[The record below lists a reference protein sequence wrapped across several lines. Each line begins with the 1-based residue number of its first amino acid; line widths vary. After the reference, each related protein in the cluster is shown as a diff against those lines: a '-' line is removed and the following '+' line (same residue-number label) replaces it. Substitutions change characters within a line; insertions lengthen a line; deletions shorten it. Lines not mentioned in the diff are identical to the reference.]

1 MSTTNEKKRKVGDS
15 DVAEATNTNTNSNSN
30 SNSNGK
36 SKKKKSELK
45 STSTI
50 SSSNDTGAP
59 SSDNVNGNGNGN
71 ANGNSSNGNGDGN
84 GNGNGGESSLP
95 AGLLLTV
102 GHPANG
108 NSSNGNGDGNAND
121 NASFKPLTLKQIRT
135 KIDVLRDRV
144 PIVPAEG
151 IDPSDT
157 DAVREWASTL
167 QAIIE
172 EFNLLL
178 CCVSASTYKWGS
190 DRSGAA
196 DQNLGMLSSEL
207 GNAQDQ
213 ITTSITPRL
222 TNVLA
227 PVVELVRYATV
238 VEPVPVQ
245 ENGSNGS
252 NGQNKKVHQFRT
264 LENDPAFVHLCRTIL
279 CRNAGMMRCVFLTNV
294 IKVGKCIDDY
304 LKATKKDSS
313 NNRNFAY

>member
-1 MSTTNEKKRKVGDS
+1 MSTTNEKKRKTGDS
-15 DVAEATNTNTNSNSN
+15 DVAVAT
-30 SNSNGK
+30 NGK

-45 STSTI
+45 ASSSAASTI
-50 SSSNDTGAP
+50 TTSSSNGTD
-59 SSDNVNGNGNGN
+59 SS
-71 ANGNSSNGNGDGN
+71 
-84 GNGNGGESSLP
+84 
-95 AGLLLTV
+95 
-102 GHPANG
+102 
-108 NSSNGNGDGNAND
+108 D
-121 NASFKPLTLKQIRT
+121 NASFKPLTLAQIRT
-135 KIDVLRDRV
+135 KIDVLKDRV
-144 PIVPAEG
+144 PIVPTEG
-151 IDPSDT
+151 IDPSDIE
-157 DAVREWASTL
+157 AVREWASTL

-227 PVVELVRYATV
+227 PVVELVRHVTL
-238 VEPVPVQ
+238 Q
-245 ENGSNGS
+245 EDDEKGR
-252 NGQNKKVHQFRT
+252 KKKIHEFRT
-264 LENDPAFVHLCRTIL
+264 QENDPAFVHLCRTIL
-279 CRNAGMMRCVFLTNV
+279 CRNAVMMRCVFLTNV

-313 NNRNFAY
+313 NNRNFSY

>member
-15 DVAEATNTNTNSNSN
+15 DVAEATNTNTNSN

-71 ANGNSSNGNGDGN
+71 
-84 GNGNGGESSLP
+84 
-95 AGLLLTV
+95 
-102 GHPANG
+102 ANG

>member
-59 SSDNVNGNGNGN
+59 SSDNVNAN
-71 ANGNSSNGNGDGN
+71 ANGN
-84 GNGNGGESSLP
+84 
-95 AGLLLTV
+95 
-102 GHPANG
+102 ANG

>member
-1 MSTTNEKKRKVGDS
+1 MSTTNEKKRKAGDS

-59 SSDNVNGNGNGN
+59 SSDNVNANGNGN

-84 GNGNGGESSLP
+84 
-95 AGLLLTV
+95 V
-102 GHPANG
+102 
-108 NSSNGNGDGNAND
+108 ND

-252 NGQNKKVHQFRT
+252 SGQNKKVHQFRT
-264 LENDPAFVHLCRTIL
+264 QENDPAFVHLCRTIL